1 MIKKILFFAMF
12 ALIICACNNPKLLEI
27 TDKVKSI
34 ATDTACEKLKLALE
48 KSTNNTSFKIEV
60 QIDST
65 MYTAEE
71 FSIERKGNT
80 ISITGGDNTGAMYGI
95 FELTEQVEFGKD
107 LHTLKDIHKK
117 PFIKK
122 RGVKINIPLDARLP
136 SYDDTGDAAQQNI
149 KEMWSME
156 FWKAHIDNLAKHRY
170 NLITLWS
177 KHPFPG
183 MIKLKNY
190 PEMAMDDVYVL
201 NKEITSKT
209 HKDFHGIDF
218 YDTKNLTL
226 IKKISIDEKIAFWKE
241 VMQYGHDKGIEFIL
255 FTWNIYYA
263 NADKLYNMSRESKE
277 ARVYMKECVRVFTET
292 YPHLSGIGVTA
303 GEHMKR
309 QMGDISNIQ
318 WMSETYGKGV
328 NEALKNN
335 PERDFR
341 FIFRRHGTTLPAI
354 DKDFK
359 PHFTGLVET
368 GYKYSSSHIYSN
380 TEPPFYDRDYA
391 ADVEKYGYN
400 CWMHLRNEDLFVFR
414 WGDPNFVR
422 SYIKKMQSY
431 NPPGFFMGSDG
442 YVWGREYNTKIPA
455 LSGQLEIEKHWFRFL
470 LWGRLAYD
478 PTLKDNFFT
487 NKIATHFPTIN
498 GKVLYN
504 AWQKASE
511 IIPLTTNFH
520 WQSLD
525 AMWAPE
531 VCMEKHGFHSVQKF
545 IDSYTN
551 DPTKIINIPNY
562 VNKINTKEKITK
574 ITPIEVADSLLH
586 IANNAKKN
594 LELLKTQNNSVTI
607 ELQATL
613 DDIQCQT
620 LLGNYYGHKIHGAT
634 HLHFLETVDDLKK
647 KEKHRNIAIQHMESA
662 LKYWKQFV
670 TLADKN
676 YKPQLLARTKQLD
689 WKATIK
695 DVEKDIELVKSSNGK
710 PSKIAKIL
718 YTNNHLTKTNTE
730 RLEKVLIEKGY
741 KVKKL
746 KRWFADGQAAGL
758 NLVFCN
764 YDDKDTKFF
773 TDRGGVINEIEMDKK
788 GFSTINHQHKFWLFS
803 KNISTQNKL
812 VDEWVKKIREN
823 KLDLR

>member
-277 ARVYMKECVRVFTET
+277 ARVYIRSNRRRTHET
-292 YPHLSGIGVTA
+292 
-303 GEHMKR
+303 
-309 QMGDISNIQ
+309 
-318 WMSETYGKGV
+318 
-328 NEALKNN
+328 
-335 PERDFR
+335 
-341 FIFRRHGTTLPAI
+341 
-354 DKDFK
+354 
-359 PHFTGLVET
+359 
-368 GYKYSSSHIYSN
+368 
-380 TEPPFYDRDYA
+380 
-391 ADVEKYGYN
+391 
-400 CWMHLRNEDLFVFR
+400 
-414 WGDPNFVR
+414 
-422 SYIKKMQSY
+422 
-431 NPPGFFMGSDG
+431 
-442 YVWGREYNTKIPA
+442 
-455 LSGQLEIEKHWFRFL
+455 
-470 LWGRLAYD
+470 
-478 PTLKDNFFT
+478 
-487 NKIATHFPTIN
+487 
-498 GKVLYN
+498 
-504 AWQKASE
+504 
-511 IIPLTTNFH
+511 
-520 WQSLD
+520 
-525 AMWAPE
+525 
-531 VCMEKHGFHSVQKF
+531 
-545 IDSYTN
+545 
-551 DPTKIINIPNY
+551 
-562 VNKINTKEKITK
+562 
-574 ITPIEVADSLLH
+574 
-586 IANNAKKN
+586 
-594 LELLKTQNNSVTI
+594 
-607 ELQATL
+607 
-613 DDIQCQT
+613 
-620 LLGNYYGHKIHGAT
+620 
-634 HLHFLETVDDLKK
+634 
-647 KEKHRNIAIQHMESA
+647 
-662 LKYWKQFV
+662 
-670 TLADKN
+670 
-676 YKPQLLARTKQLD
+676 
-689 WKATIK
+689 
-695 DVEKDIELVKSSNGK
+695 SNG
-710 PSKIAKIL
+710 
-718 YTNNHLTKTNTE
+718 
-730 RLEKVLIEKGY
+730 GY
-741 KVKKL
+741 
-746 KRWFADGQAAGL
+746 
-758 NLVFCN
+758 
-764 YDDKDTKFF
+764 
-773 TDRGGVINEIEMDKK
+773 
-788 GFSTINHQHKFWLFS
+788 
-803 KNISTQNKL
+803 
-812 VDEWVKKIREN
+812 
-823 KLDLR
+823 